1 MRKEKIINYGVT
13 SLQVTLLVVL
23 FVLEYLSGYKA
34 GLAQHLYSRKIY
46 YVAHY
51 YQGVPLVLHVALLF
65 IMTVMVVKMCRR
77 CGKRSAPHFFT
88 YLTLFTALVFCFLS
102 PFTRGLNVY
111 VLVLITL
118 QCCMVFE
125 VGVLML
131 MKPTT

>member
-1 MRKEKIINYGVT
+1 MKKEKLINYGVT

-51 YQGVPLVLHVALLF
+51 YQGVPLVLHGVLLF
-65 IMTVMVVKMCRR
+65 IMTVMVAKMFRR
-77 CGKRSAPHFFT
+77 YGKKSILHFFT
-88 YLTLFTALVFCFLS
+88 YLTLFTALIICFLS
-102 PFTRGLNVY
+102 PFTRGLNIY
-111 VLVLITL
+111 AHVLMTL
-118 QCCMVFE
+118 QFCMVVE

-131 MKPTT
+131 IKPTT